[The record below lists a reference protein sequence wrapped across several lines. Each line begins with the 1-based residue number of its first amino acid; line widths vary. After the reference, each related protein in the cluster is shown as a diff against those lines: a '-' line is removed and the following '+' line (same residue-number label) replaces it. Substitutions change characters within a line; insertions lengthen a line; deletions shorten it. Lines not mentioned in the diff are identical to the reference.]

1 MEPYTLYPNRGEILL
16 PNHRLRLREGGVR
29 WEQSQAAD
37 DACGFL
43 RRAPGRRVQP
53 SDARLP

>member
-1 MEPYTLYPNRGEILL
+1 MVRPHMEPYTLYPNRGEILL

-37 DACGFL
+37 DACG
-43 RRAPGRRVQP
+43 VH
-53 SDARLP
+53 S